1 MTQRSASAP
10 RSDENPTPR
19 RVLVLFAE
27 EPSYLPVRTI
37 RLPDGLTLGE
47 VTSGDLIGV
56 EGRWYPVLGCTS
68 VNGWV
73 TVDRSGATNVTAH
86 ESTPVYLARRE
97 ADREPVATRV

>member
-1 MTQRSASAP
+1 MP
-10 RSDENPTPR
+10 RSDAETQNPTPR

-27 EPSYLPVRTI
+27 EPSYLPVRTA
-37 RLPDGLTLGE
+37 RLPGGLTLGE

-86 ESTPVYLARRE
+86 ESTPVHLARRE
-97 ADREPVATRV
+97 PASEPVASGK